1 MTTNDPPNLVTTMED
16 KPKASLEPTPEQI
29 RYAGVLEKGMYVGL
43 VCLFITFALY
53 VFGVMQPHV
62 PLESLSEHWSK
73 SVHEYLHDAEIE
85 AGWGWVRMLRC
96 GDFVNFIG
104 VAILAGVTVLCY
116 LAIMP
121 LLLKR
126 RDTIYAILALLEV
139 VVLLVAA
146 SGVIAVGH

>member
-1 MTTNDPPNLVTTMED
+1 MTNDPPILVTTMEHN
-16 KPKASLEPTPEQI
+16 PEASLEPTPEQI

-53 VFGVMQPHV
+53 VSGIMQPHV

-73 SVHEYLHDAEIE
+73 NVHEYLHDARIE
-85 AGWGWVRMLRC
+85 AGWGWVKMLRC
-96 GDFVNFIG
+96 GDFINFIG
-104 VAILAGVTVLCY
+104 VAILAGVTVFCY
-116 LAIMP
+116 LSIIP

-126 RDTIYAILALLEV
+126 KDSIYVILAFLEV

-146 SGVIAVGH
+146 SGIIAVGH